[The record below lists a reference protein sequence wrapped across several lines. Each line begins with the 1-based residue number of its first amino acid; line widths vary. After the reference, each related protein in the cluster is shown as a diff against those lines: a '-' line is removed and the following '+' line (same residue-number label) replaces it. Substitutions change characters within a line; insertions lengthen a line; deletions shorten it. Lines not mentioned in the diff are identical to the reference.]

1 MGLIEKLQASIKN
14 ALQALYQL
22 EAPAA
27 QLGLSPTRK
36 EFSGDYT
43 LVVFPFT
50 KSAKKKP
57 EAIAGDIGE
66 YLNENESLVASYNV
80 IKGFLNLE
88 INSSFWIDF
97 LQKESTNKSFGKL
110 PATGQKVM
118 VEYCSPNTN
127 KPLHLGHIRNILLGW
142 SCAQILEQA
151 GYDVVKT
158 QIINDRGIHI
168 CKSMIA
174 WMETGEGSTP
184 ESTGMKGDHFVGKY
198 YVAYNTIEKAEKEK
212 MLTNGVEGDPPILTK
227 ARDLLKKWESLD
239 TDVRA
244 TWTKM
249 NGWVY
254 EGFDKT
260 FDALGVNFDK
270 LYYESDT
277 YLLGKKY
284 VDQGLKSGLFF
295 KKEDGSTW
303 IDLEDA
309 GMDQKIVLR
318 ADGTSVYMTQDIGTA
333 QSRYEDFNMDKL
345 VYVVGDEQNYHFKVL
360 FEIMKRF
367 GSSYADGLY
376 HLSYGMVDLPTGKMK
391 SREGTVVDAD
401 DLIKDVIQEATS
413 NANER
418 GTLVD
423 ADDAEQSDI
432 FRRIGLGALKYFIL
446 KVNPKKR
453 MTFDP
458 KESVDLHGNT
468 GPYIQ
473 NAYVRIKSVLRKAA
487 EAPLE
492 AKFDNYKMEDLEL
505 VLVKQLFLYPE
516 IIQSAA
522 NTYDPSTVANYCYEL
537 AKNYHRFY
545 HDHSILKVE
554 DAVTKQFRLT
564 LSEMVAFVLA
574 SGMNLL
580 GIEMPE
586 KM

>member
-1 MGLIEKLQASIKN
+1 MYKRQ
-14 ALQALYQL
+14 
-22 EAPAA
+22 
-27 QLGLSPTRK
+27 GLSPTRK
-36 EFSGDYT
+36 EFSGDLT

-50 KSAKKKP
+50 KAAKKKP
-57 EAIAGDIGE
+57 EDIANEIGN
-66 YLNENESLVASYNV
+66 YLKTNESLVAEFNV

-88 INSSFWIDF
+88 IDPSFWIQF
-97 LQKESTNKSFGKL
+97 LQRESTNDKYGHLEKNGK
-110 PATGQKVM
+110 KVM
-118 VEYCSPNTN
+118 VEFCSPNTN

-142 SCAQILEQA
+142 SCAKIIEQA

-174 WMETGEGSTP
+174 WIETGNGSTP
-184 ESTGMKGDHFVGKY
+184 ESEGIKGDHFVGKY
-198 YVAYNTIEKAEKEK
+198 YVAYNNLEKADKEK
-212 MLTNGVEGDPPILTK
+212 MAAAGEKGDPPILK
-227 ARDLLKKWESLD
+227 RARVLLKKWED
-239 TDVRA
+239 QDPEVRSIWA
-244 TWTKM
+244 KM
-249 NGWVY
+249 NDWGY
-254 EGFDKT
+254 DGFDQT

-270 LYYESDT
+270 LYYESET

-284 VDQGLKSGLFF
+284 VDQGLDAKLFF
-295 KKEDGSTW
+295 KKEDGSVW

-333 QSRYEDFNMDKL
+333 QSRYEDFKMDKL

-367 GSSYADGLY
+367 KANYADGLF

-418 GTLVD
+418 GTLVE
-423 ADDAEQSDI
+423 ANDAEQSDI

-487 EAPLE
+487 ETPIE
-492 AKFDNYKMEDLEL
+492 ASFDNYKMEKLEL
-505 VLVKQLFLYPE
+505 DLIKQLFQFPE
-516 IIQSAA
+516 IIKGAA
-522 NTYDPSTVANYCYEL
+522 EAYDPSSVANYCYEL

-545 HDHSILKVE
+545 HDHSILKV
-554 DAVTKQFRLT
+554 DDLVTKKFRLT
-564 LSEMVAFVLA
+564 LSGMVAYVLA

-580 GIEMPE
+580 GVEMPE

>member
-1 MGLIEKLQASIKN
+1 MGLIVQLQSGIQN
-14 ALQALYQL
+14 ALNALYQL

-36 EFSGDYT
+36 EFSGDLT

-50 KSAKKKP
+50 KAAKKKP
-57 EAIAGDIGE
+57 EDIANEIGN
-66 YLNENESLVASYNV
+66 YLKTNESLVAEFNV

-88 INSSFWIDF
+88 IDPSFWIQF
-97 LQKESTNKSFGKL
+97 LQRESTNDKYGHLEKNGK
-110 PATGQKVM
+110 KVM
-118 VEYCSPNTN
+118 VEFCSPNTN

-142 SCAQILEQA
+142 SCAKIIEQA

-174 WMETGEGSTP
+174 WIETGNGSTP
-184 ESTGMKGDHFVGKY
+184 ESEGIKGDHFVGKY
-198 YVAYNTIEKAEKEK
+198 YVAYNNLEKADKEK
-212 MLTNGVEGDPPILTK
+212 MAAAGEKGDPPILK
-227 ARDLLKKWESLD
+227 RARVLLKKWED
-239 TDVRA
+239 QDPEVRSIWA
-244 TWTKM
+244 KM
-249 NGWVY
+249 NDWVY
-254 EGFDKT
+254 DGFDQT

-270 LYYESDT
+270 LYYESET

-284 VDQGLKSGLFF
+284 VDQGLDAKLFF
-295 KKEDGSTW
+295 KKEDGSVW

-333 QSRYEDFNMDKL
+333 QSRYEDFKMDKL

-367 GSSYADGLY
+367 KANYADGLF

-418 GTLVD
+418 GTLVE
-423 ADDAEQSDI
+423 ANDAEQSDI

-487 EAPLE
+487 ETPIE
-492 AKFDNYKMEDLEL
+492 ASFDNYKMEKLEL
-505 VLVKQLFLYPE
+505 DLIKQLFQFPE
-516 IIQSAA
+516 IIKGAA
-522 NTYDPSTVANYCYEL
+522 EAYDPSSVANY
-537 AKNYHRFY
+537 
-545 HDHSILKVE
+545 
-554 DAVTKQFRLT
+554 
-564 LSEMVAFVLA
+564 
-574 SGMNLL
+574 
-580 GIEMPE
+580 
-586 KM
+586 